1 MQMNQKKTLMIMV
14 ILLYGA
20 ACFGGGA
27 LFGQHIL
34 VANGFVYGGAVEADA
49 AEEAENV
56 STAPDQ
62 TASTETDA
70 AEGGIVNINTAS
82 YDELMSV
89 KGIGEVTAAKILDAR
104 NSAGVFADTYDLV
117 TYGVMGDAKYSH
129 LKEYLTVD

>member
-1 MQMNQKKTLMIMV
+1 MHMNQKKTLTLII
-14 ILLYGA
+14 ILLFGA

-34 VANGFVYGGAVEADA
+34 VANGFVYGGAAETDA
-49 AEEAENV
+49 AEETEHV
-56 STAPDQ
+56 SITTDAA
-62 TASTETDA
+62 ASTETDA
-70 AEGGIVNINTAS
+70 AETVLVNINTAS

-89 KGIGEVTAAKILDAR
+89 KGIGEVTAAKILEAR
-104 NSAGVFADTYDLV
+104 KSTGVFTDTYDLV